1 MARQHWRRRVGAA
14 FFLTLFAVGGLWAQ
28 SNPTTGLTL
37 SELQTRL
44 KHAQSET
51 ELDPKLKQQVIETYQ
66 AAIERLEIA
75 DEATSGARSFL
86 QRVNS
91 IPDDMHQVQQKLVE
105 VSQNPAISE
114 APDEEIDVLERKLA
128 EHRSHID
135 EPEHGLRAKADA
147 AKKEL
152 AVRKTRL
159 EEITRDLAEI
169 DERLSAIQ
177 EEIDA
182 PIPENEPRELTNAR
196 HALLQTR
203 RTRANEERTAY
214 RAEEAWCESDDATDL
229 LRARIE
235 LASKELTQ
243 AETSAQVLQEAID
256 QRRGSEADQRVHAAE
271 QLVAR
276 TTGPVKEVAEVNLA
290 LAKESRDVAVALR
303 ETTQRLDTTRA
314 SFNTL
319 KGEFDQSRTM
329 VEAIGLTESI
339 GLLLRQQRA
348 KLSDTRGLHSRL
360 ALRGDTVRATRMR
373 LFQLDAELTALQDLD
388 AASEKTARE
397 LTSEDSPLLATTEL
411 SATARHLLEDIRPL
425 LQERRDLL
433 ELLNSDYGTE
443 FEKMVLLDNDERKLL
458 NATEQY
464 ADYIDERVLWI
475 RTGTAF
481 GSSQVGRAAVGIG
494 WITDKANWQ
503 KVVDALRVNIGR
515 EPLPYAFALAALLM
529 WVGLRWTVRSRI
541 QLLGVEAADQTC
553 REMLPTL
560 QTILLTMMFAAVVPV
575 TLRFFGWRLDHC
587 ASTSRFVHAV
597 SVGLSRAANFAV
609 PLELLRAT
617 VARGGLADRHFGWQA
632 TTLVR
637 LRRHLNWFIPLGI
650 VLIGFVG
657 MIEANADEQRLDAL
671 GRSGYLMFAALLS
684 LFCYR
689 AFPRPAQLTPVIP
702 PAPIRNSQDARRAQD
717 LAGDD
722 DFWMMRAARVGA
734 FLAVAIPLGL
744 LVLCWSGYFYTAL
757 QLTWRLQATAWL
769 ATALV
774 MLRGT
779 VQRWLTLE
787 RRRMAI
793 LQAEELQAIEGAGK
807 QPGSHGH
814 SQFLFPRWTWP
825 DFRLNLTQIV
835 TQVRSL
841 LDTGLVTLAA
851 IGLWFVWADVTPA
864 LNILDR
870 VTIWQTTVEEV
881 VPMKGADDKPAV
893 QVVKRSKAIT
903 AADLGLAILLTGI
916 ATVAARNIPGLVEV
930 ILLEHLSVDAGIRFA
945 TTCLVRYAIFTAGV
959 VLAFNQIGI
968 GWNSVQ
974 WLVAAASVGL
984 GFGLQEIF
992 ANFVSGI
999 ILLFERPMRVGDV
1012 ITIGDT
1018 TGTVSRIRFRATT
1031 IVDGDR
1037 KELIVPNKSFIT
1049 GNLLN
1054 WTLSDSINRVA
1065 IKVGVAYGSDPNRV
1079 RELLLKIAGEHP
1091 ALLKEPSPTASL
1103 EELGDSALVF
1113 QLKAFLPNLKDRQR
1127 VTHELNSMIHNRF
1140 REVGIDIPFPQHEVS
1155 LKIQN
1160 PTSRPEPVADLHGS
1174 LEAALQRAGVRL

>member
-1 MARQHWRRRVGAA
+1 MEWGRWRGTGA
-14 FFLTLFAVGGLWAQ
+14 TLVLALVAYGSVWAQ
-28 SNPTTGLTL
+28 SNPVKGPTL
-37 SELQTRL
+37 AELQTRL

-51 ELDPKLKQQVIETYQ
+51 ELDPKVKQQVIETYQ

-75 DEATSGARSFL
+75 DEATAGARSFL
-86 QRVNS
+86 QRLNA
-91 IPDDMHQVQQKLVE
+91 IPDDLQEVQVKLAELAQRSV
-105 VSQNPAISE
+105 ATE
-114 APDEEIDVLERKLA
+114 APDADIDTLERMFT
-128 EHRSHID
+128 ERRSQID
-135 EPEHGLRAKADA
+135 EPQHGLRAKAEF

-152 AVRKTRL
+152 AARKSRL
-159 EEITRDLAEI
+159 EEITRDLTEI
-169 DERLSAIQ
+169 DERLTSIQ
-177 EEIDA
+177 DAIDA
-182 PIPENEPRELTNAR
+182 PVPEGEPRELTNAR
-196 HALLQTR
+196 LVLLQTR
-203 RTRANEERTAY
+203 RMRANEERTAY
-214 RAEEAWCESDDATDL
+214 RAEQAWCESDAANDL
-229 LRARIE
+229 LRARIDLALKE
-235 LASKELTQ
+235 LAL
-243 AETSAQVLQEAID
+243 AEAESEVLQKAID
-256 QRRGSEADQRVHAAE
+256 SRRGSEADQRVRAAE
-271 QLVAR
+271 QVVAR
-276 TTGPVKEVAEVNLA
+276 TSDSIKAVAEMNLA
-290 LAKESRDVAVALR
+290 LATESRDVATVLR
-303 ETTQRLDTTRA
+303 ETSQRLDLTRDK
-314 SFNTL
+314 FNSL
-319 KGEFDQSRTM
+319 KAEFDQSRTM

-348 KLSDTRGLHSRL
+348 KLSDTRGLYSRL
-360 ALRGDTVRATRMR
+360 VLRGEKVRETRMR
-373 LFQLDAELTALQDLD
+373 LFQLESELA
-388 AASEKTARE
+388 
-397 LTSEDSPLLATTEL
+397 
-411 SATARHLLEDIRPL
+411 L
-425 LQERRDLL
+425 LQELDTAAEKVARDLTIDESIPNGSGELSPKVRGLVDEIKPLL
-433 ELLNSDYGTE
+433 EQRRELIERLNGDYGTQ

-458 NATEQY
+458 DATEQY

-475 RTGTAF
+475 RTGTVF
-481 GSSQVGRAAVGIG
+481 GSSQFSRAVAGSN
-494 WITDKANWQ
+494 WIVDKSSWL
-503 KVVDALRVNIGR
+503 KVTDALTVNFNR
-515 EPLPYAFALAALLM
+515 EPLPYALALAALLL
-529 WVGLRWTVRSRI
+529 WGGLRWTARSRVRG
-541 QLLGVEAADQTC
+541 LGIAAAEPTC

-560 QTILLTMMFAAVVPV
+560 QTIVATLLFAAVVPV
-575 TLRFFGWRLDHC
+575 TLRFIGWRLDHC

-597 SVGLSRAANFAV
+597 SVGLTRAAIFAV

-617 VARGGLADRHFGWQA
+617 VMRGGLADRHFGWQA

-637 LRRHLNWFIPLGI
+637 LRRHLNWFIPTGI
-650 VLIGFVG
+650 LLIGVVG
-657 MIEANADEQRLDAL
+657 MLEANADEQRLDSVGRLAYL
-671 GRSGYLMFAALLS
+671 GFAAALS

-689 AFPRPAQLTPVIP
+689 AFPRPTRLVPVIP
-702 PAPIRNSQDARRAQD
+702 PAPIRNSQDARRAQES
-717 LAGDD
+717 GSEDD
-722 DFWMMRAARVGA
+722 VWMNRVAHLGA

-744 LVLCWSGYFYTAL
+744 LILCWTGYFYTAL
-757 QLTWRLQATAWL
+757 QLTWRLQASAWL
-769 ATALV
+769 VTGLAL
-774 MLRGT
+774 LRGT

-807 QPGSHGH
+807 HPSAHGQ
-814 SQFLFPRWTWP
+814 SPFLFPRWTWP

-841 LDTGLVTLAA
+841 LDTGLLTLAA

-903 AADLGLAILLTGI
+903 AADLGLAVLLMSI
-916 ATVAARNIPGLVEV
+916 ATVAARNVPGLVEV

-959 VLAFNQIGI
+959 ILAFNQIGI

-1079 RELLLKIAGEHP
+1079 REMLLKIAGEHSS
-1091 ALLKEPSPTASL
+1091 LLKEPAPTASL

-1140 REVGIDIPFPQHEVS
+1140 RDAGIDIPFPQHEISFKVQ
-1155 LKIQN
+1155 KQDA
-1160 PTSRPEPVADLHGS
+1160 SRIEPASDLHGS
-1174 LEAALQRAGVRL
+1174 LEAALQHAGVSL